1 LQIITKPNTFESCLN
16 YLAKLLN
23 EDFKSESGIIYTT
36 TIKESE
42 QLAIGLRNKG
52 LKVRQYHGEL
62 DKERRTIIH
71 EKWINNEYQAV
82 VATVA
87 FGMGIGRKTVM
98 NYIFKSIYIFLYS
111 FNKTSVKCS
120 CRL

>member
-1 LQIITKPNTFESCLN
+1 MN

-42 QLAIGLRNKG
+42 QLAAGLRNKG
-52 LKVRQYHGEL
+52 LQVRQYHAEL
-62 DKERRTIIH
+62 DKERRTVIH
-71 EKWINNEYQAV
+71 KKWINNEYQVV

-87 FGMGIGRKTVM
+87 FGMGIGRKTVV
-98 NYIFKSIYIFLYS
+98 N
-111 FNKTSVKCS
+111 
-120 CRL
+120 